1 MIATILIIMIAYTLI
16 LSRTLLKNKKE
27 KTYCRD
33 IPSNDSPAFVGKI
46 IKGHVDGNDLIATIL
61 DLSYKGY
68 IRIEIEQIRG
78 KAKRVLYL
86 HRNVQTL
93 DLKEYEM
100 FIINQI
106 FKTSDKI
113 IFDDYIKSSKFKQD
127 FKIFDSMMDRRSEIK
142 STYKSSVLKN
152 VNKIILLTMFLLF
165 GIIIFYSIT
174 LPIIMSI
181 SSMFTDNTK
190 IKLIVNIVVGGF
202 EYLLVSYKYISY
214 INKTTNAQENINL
227 SITYIIL
234 SAIICL
240 IIGFVSFEKVLELLN
255 RELNWYNVIINFM
268 LSAITILYMFSIL
281 RRKEEYLYYFFI
293 MVSLLALI
301 SSLNLTMGICIIF
314 LATYIFFKS
323 PKHIKLE
330 QNDYIY
336 KWIGFKEYLEDYS
349 LMAEQEENAM
359 LIWEKYLIYAVSLGV
374 NKKIIKKY
382 GNLNNTLLLDELY
395 LKKFYTEY
403 FE

>member
-268 LSAITILYMFSIL
+268 LSAITILYMFNIL

>member
-1 MIATILIIMIAYTLI
+1 MIATILIIMIVYTLI
-16 LSRTLLKNKKE
+16 LSKTLLKNKKE
-27 KTYCRD
+27 KNYCRD
-33 IPSNDSPAFVGKI
+33 IPSNDSPALVGKI

-61 DLSYKGY
+61 DLTYKGY
-68 IRIEIEQIRG
+68 IRIEIERIRD
-78 KAKRVLYL
+78 KDKRVLYL
-86 HRNVQTL
+86 QRNVQSL

-100 FIINQI
+100 FVINQI

-127 FKIFDSMMDRRSEIK
+127 FKVFDSMMDRRSEIK
-142 STYKSSVLKN
+142 STYKNYVLKN

-190 IKLIVNIVVGGF
+190 IKLIVNIVAGGF
-202 EYLLVSYKYISY
+202 VYFLVSYKYISY

-240 IIGFVSFEKVLELLN
+240 IIGFVSFEKVLDLLY
-255 RELNWYNVIINFM
+255 RELNWYNVIINFI
-268 LSAITILYMFSIL
+268 LSTITILYMFNIL
-281 RRKEEYLYYFFI
+281 RRKEKYLYYFFI
-293 MVSLLALI
+293 IVSVLALI
-301 SSLNLTMGICIIF
+301 SGLNLTMGICIIF

-330 QNDYIY
+330 QDDYIY
-336 KWIGFKEYLEDYS
+336 KWIRFKEYLEDYS
-349 LMAEQEENAM
+349 LMSEQEENAM

-382 GNLNNTLLLDELY
+382 GNLNNTLLLNELY

>member
-1 MIATILIIMIAYTLI
+1 MIVTILIIMIVYTLI
-16 LSRTLLKNKKE
+16 MSKTLLKNKKE
-27 KTYCRD
+27 KIYCRD

-61 DLSYKGY
+61 DLTYKGY
-68 IRIEIEQIRG
+68 IRIEIERIKG
-78 KAKRVLYL
+78 KEKRVLYL
-86 HRNVQTL
+86 QKNVKSL
-93 DLKEYEM
+93 ELKEYEI

-106 FKTSDKI
+106 FKTNEKI

-127 FKIFDSMMDRRSEIK
+127 FKVFDSMMDRRSEIK

-190 IKLIVNIVVGGF
+190 IKLIVNIVTGGF
-202 EYLLVSYKYISY
+202 VYFLVSYKYISY

-234 SAIICL
+234 SVIICL
-240 IIGFVSFEKVLELLN
+240 TIGFISFEKILEILN
-255 RELNWYNVIINFM
+255 RELNWYNVIINFS
-268 LSAITILYMFSIL
+268 LSAITILYMFNIL
-281 RRKEEYLYYFFI
+281 RKKEDYLYYFFI
-293 MVSLLALI
+293 IVGIIAI
-301 SSLNLTMGICIIF
+301 IIGLNLTMGICTIF
-314 LATYIFFKS
+314 LGTYIFFKS
-323 PKHIKLE
+323 PKHVKLE
-330 QNDYIY
+330 QDDYIY
-336 KWIGFKEYLEDYS
+336 KWLGFKEYLEDYS
-349 LMAEQEENAM
+349 LMSEQEENAM

-382 GNLNNTLLLDELY
+382 GNLNNTILLDDLY

>member
-382 GNLNNTLLLDELY
+382 GYLNNTLLLDELY